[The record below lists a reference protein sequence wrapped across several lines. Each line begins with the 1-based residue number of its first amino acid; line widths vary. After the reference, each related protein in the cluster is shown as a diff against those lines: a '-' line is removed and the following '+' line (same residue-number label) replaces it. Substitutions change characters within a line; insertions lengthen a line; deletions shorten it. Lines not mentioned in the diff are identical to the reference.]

1 MTNDTAGRAVNKVTQ
16 YACGPDDG
24 GQWGKIV
31 MVASW
36 NHNKMSGYTKEGMK
50 NLI

>member
-16 YACGPDDG
+16 YACAPDDG

-50 NLI
+50 NVI